1 MSKLIGSPLVTQ
13 GGETI
18 GKLDDLLFRLREGEY
33 PLLQGLV
40 VRVGGRQVFMPIARV
55 LEFQADR
62 ILLTKAKVDLRG
74 FERRSGEVL
83 LREDILGHRLIDVDD
98 AELVW
103 AWDVDL
109 EETADGWVLC
119 SLDTRR
125 RPARL
130 FASFRKQSVRNGK
143 DWKAFEPL
151 IGHSA
156 TELVRRPFRRVRR
169 FKPAQIADLVE
180 DASRSE
186 GEEIMEAL
194 HEYPELEADVF
205 GELDPDV
212 ATRLFGD
219 KSDEEVA
226 AVIELMRSDDA
237 ADAVAELPQER
248 RVKILDLLTP
258 NHKAKIMNLMAF
270 NASSAG
276 GIMSV
281 DYLTCPVGLSVQ
293 EAIDAIRQAGSLQVE
308 VSLTVH
314 VVDGD
319 GRVLGVA
326 SVVDLLRADPSASL
340 DSILDREFIDVL
352 PTADVVDVA
361 VLMADFN
368 LLSVPVLNDGGA
380 MLGVITVDDI
390 LEATIPDEWR
400 RREPA
405 PRSERHEQSGSQS
418 TGSGG

>member
-130 FASFRKQSVRNGK
+130 FASFRKPSVRNGK

-314 VVDGD
+314 VVDDD
-319 GRVLGVA
+319 GHVLGVA

-368 LLSVPVLNDGGA
+368 LLSVPVLNDGGT

-405 PRSERHEQSGSQS
+405 PRSERHETSGSQS

>member
-1 MSKLIGSPLVTQ
+1 LVTQ

-18 GKLDDLLFRLREGEY
+18 GKLDDLLFRLREGDY

-40 VRVGGRQVFMPIARV
+40 VRVGGRQVFMPISRV
-55 LEFQADR
+55 LEFQSQQ

-74 FERRSGEVL
+74 FERRGGEVL
-83 LREDILGHRLIDVDD
+83 LREDLLGHRLIDVED

-109 EETADGWVLC
+109 EQTPDGWVLC

-130 FASFRKQSVRNGK
+130 FASLRKQSVRNGK

-151 IGHSA
+151 IGHSP
-156 TELVRRPFRRVRR
+156 TEVVRAPFRRVRR
-169 FKPAQIADLVE
+169 LKAAQIADLVE

-194 HEYPELEADVF
+194 HQDPELEADVF
-205 GELDPDV
+205 EELDPDV

-226 AVIELMRSDDA
+226 SVIDHMRSDDA

-248 RVKILDLLTP
+248 RVKVLDLLSAS
-258 NHKAKIMNLMAF
+258 HKAKIVNLMAF

-281 DYLTCPVGLSVQ
+281 DYLTCPVGLTVQ
-293 EAIDAIRQAGSLQVE
+293 GAIEAIRHAASLQVE
-308 VSLTVH
+308 ASLTVH
-314 VVDGD
+314 VIDD
-319 GRVLGVA
+319 DARLLGVA
-326 SVVDLLRADPSASL
+326 TVVDLLRSEPNGSL
-340 DSILDREFIDVL
+340 DSIVDREFTDVL

-368 LLSVPVLNDGGA
+368 LLSVPVLDDDGK

-405 PRSERHEQSGSQS
+405 PRSERHELSGLRA
-418 TGSGG
+418 TETEG